1 MARDQL
7 LPAALARVQEKS
19 GSPMAAQAFCG
30 GLAAFLALL
39 FDVDKLSKILSIGTM
54 AAYTVVCASV
64 VALRFSSLPPA
75 STQQEEQCP
84 PTAFAS
90 AAGRSV
96 FFGCVGMYAA
106 GVLEGLAVGS
116 STVAPAI
123 VGAVLAVGSVAQV
136 QRLFAQHPHAAAPL
150 SQGFSCPAVRLV
162 PLLGLAF
169 NGARPFPL
177 LHPPPSFLLVKV
189 ITISF

>member
-1 MARDQL
+1 
-7 LPAALARVQEKS
+7 
-19 GSPMAAQAFCG
+19 MAAQAFCG

-54 AAYTVVCASV
+54 AAYAVVCASV

>member
-30 GLAAFLALL
+30 GLAAVLALL

-54 AAYTVVCASV
+54 AAYAVVCASV
-64 VALRFSSLPPA
+64 VALRFSTLPPA
-75 STQQEEQCP
+75 STQQGEQCP

-106 GVLEGLAVGS
+106 GVLEGLALGS

-136 QRLFAQHPHAAAPL
+136 QRLFAHHPHAAAPL
-150 SQGFSCPAVRLV
+150 PEGFSCPAVRLV

-169 NGARPFPL
+169 NGAPPFPL
-177 LHPPPSFLLVKV
+177 FTLA
-189 ITISF
+189 